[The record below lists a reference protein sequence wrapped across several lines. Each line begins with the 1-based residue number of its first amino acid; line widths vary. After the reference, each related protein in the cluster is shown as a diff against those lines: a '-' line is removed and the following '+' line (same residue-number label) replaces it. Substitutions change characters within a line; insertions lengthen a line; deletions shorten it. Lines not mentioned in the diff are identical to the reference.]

1 MFYNCLTKL
10 KKMLNDKIISTLT
23 KYPEVRVIFF
33 FDPDRE
39 YEEEVLELN
48 SDLFK
53 VEHFKNNPLNLK
65 MKFRD
70 ELADDKVFL
79 YLPMKRP
86 ETHHEYLHFPL
97 LDLLIANRELRTD
110 DVGEFMDTFKLKP
123 YQRSLVQKYISE
135 LKYESVQ
142 KVIDSVLSPTGFEE
156 KTLQR
161 ALISAF
167 LRFQK
172 PESIE
177 LMLAKLITL
186 GLETEEA
193 ELKRFNNKITINGLL
208 SVLNDWTTEYIG
220 EPILE
225 LTAERLSHLV
235 SRLKY
240 NAIVSELDVKENI
253 DPYISL
259 KVSEQVKI
267 NLITNL
273 IETASRNSFVRD
285 KFLLALNVLTKKVRE
300 QKLVELY
307 GVSAPYHWMNQS
319 LIKEIQAGII
329 RLYLEGKGMNIE
341 ILHCIA
347 LHEGLADNLQQVNQF
362 LLHSLNTLEK
372 IAKAG
377 SPIMDKPEE
386 YVQKYCEMWYTIDSD
401 YRKSIV
407 AWKSI
412 DFAELDGQESFE
424 QLKTILEK
432 RYVGFIESSNRE
444 WLKCLS
450 EKGFDY
456 SKLNVPLQYNFYQSE
471 LANVDQKVA
480 VIISDGLRYE
490 IAVDLLR
497 ELNQETKTEAVIRH
511 CLASIPSETQVGM
524 SNLLPGKSFVFEDGK
539 VTVDGILSD
548 GPKNREKILQQ
559 TEPDALAISFS
570 QLQALS
576 QADARQVF
584 KSKLV
589 YIYHNVIDAIG
600 HKTASERNVL
610 PIVPKAI
617 EDLKKL
623 VKYLHTSLNVY
634 RVLVTADHGFI
645 YTDQPIQEKDYE
657 PDMRGDI
664 NIDTQTN
671 RYGFLEKQETPES
684 GHCFHFSKTSKMI
697 CDRYVVIPPSTN
709 RYHRS
714 GATVQ
719 YVHGG
724 GSLQELVIPVIESRY
739 RKNRPVEKVLPML
752 ISRTPKVVSNSLK
765 VQLVQEH
772 PVTKDLKERTIQLGL
787 YDGNDLVSNLAEL
800 KMNSTAENPSQ
811 RMFAADLYL
820 NPGEGSKTRFSL
832 RIFDPEDTL
841 NRLIEVEVTN
851 NTLYESDF

>member
-1 MFYNCLTKL
+1 
-10 KKMLNDKIISTLT
+10 MLNDKIISTLT

-33 FDPDRE
+33 FDPDRDS
-39 YEEEVLELN
+39 EEEVSALN

-53 VEHFKNNPLNLK
+53 VEFFQNNPLNLK

-79 YLPMKRP
+79 YLPIKRP
-86 ETHHEYLHFPL
+86 ETHQEYLRFPL
-97 LDLLIANRELRTD
+97 LDLLIANRELRLD

-123 YQRSLVQKYISE
+123 HQRSLVDKYIRE

-142 KVIDSVLSPTGFEE
+142 KVIAPVLKSSNFEE
-156 KTLQR
+156 KPLQR

-172 PESIE
+172 PESTE

-186 GLETEEA
+186 GLDSEDT
-193 ELKRFNNKITINGLL
+193 ELKRFSNKISTNGLM
-208 SVLNDWTTEYIG
+208 SVLDDWSLEYIG
-220 EPILE
+220 EQVIE
-225 LTAERLSHLV
+225 LTTERLSLLA
-235 SRLKY
+235 SRMKY
-240 NAIVSELDVKENI
+240 NALVSELEIKKTI
-253 DPYISL
+253 DPYVSL
-259 KVSEQVKI
+259 HIGDPVKRNLVS
-267 NLITNL
+267 NL
-273 IETASRNSFVRD
+273 IETASRNSAVRE
-285 KFLLALNVLTKKVRE
+285 KFLLALDKLTQKVRE

-307 GVSAPYHWMNQS
+307 GVSAPYSWINQP
-319 LIKEIQAGII
+319 LVKEIQTSIV
-329 RLYLEGKGMNIE
+329 RLFLDGKGNNIDTLNRISIWE
-341 ILHCIA
+341 DLS
-347 LHEGLADNLQQVNQF
+347 GNLKLVNQF
-362 LLHSLNTLEK
+362 LLHTLNALEK
-372 IAKAG
+372 ITSAG
-377 SPIMDKPEE
+377 TVILDKPEE
-386 YVQKYCEMWYTIDSD
+386 YIRIYCESWYVVDTE

-407 AWKSI
+407 AWKNI
-412 DFAELDGQESFE
+412 DFAELSGQESFE
-424 QLKTILEK
+424 RLKDNIEK
-432 RYVGFIESSNRE
+432 RYVGFLESTNRE

-450 EKGFDY
+450 EGGFDY

-471 LANVDQKVA
+471 LAMVDQKVA

-490 IAVDLLR
+490 IAAELLR
-497 ELNQETKTEAVIRH
+497 ELNQETKTEAVIRSS
-511 CLASIPSETQVGM
+511 LASIPSETQMGM
-524 SNLLPGKSFVFEDGK
+524 SNLLPGKSFIFEDGK

-548 GPKNREKILQQ
+548 GPKNREKILRQ
-559 TEPDALAISFS
+559 TESDSIALSYT
-570 QLQALS
+570 QLDGLS

-589 YIYHNVIDAIG
+589 YIYHDVIDAIG
-600 HKTASERNVL
+600 HKRASERNVL
-610 PIVPKAI
+610 PMVASVI

-623 VKYLHTSLNVY
+623 VKYLHTSMNVN

-645 YTDQPIQEKDYE
+645 YTDHPIQEKDYE
-657 PDMRGDI
+657 PDMRDDI

-671 RYGFLEKQETPES
+671 RYGFLEKEEKPES

-724 GSLQELVIPVIESRY
+724 GSLQELIVPLIESRY
-739 RKNRPVEKVLPML
+739 RKNRPVEKVMPML
-752 ISRTPKVVSNSLK
+752 ISRTLKVVSNSLK
-765 VQLVQEH
+765 VQLIQEKS
-772 PVTKDLKERTIQLGL
+772 VTKDLKERTIQLGL

-800 KMNSTAENPSQ
+800 KMNSTAEHPSQ
-811 RMFAADLYL
+811 RMFAVDLYL

-832 RIFDPEDTL
+832 RVFDPEDTL
-841 NRLIEVEVTN
+841 NRLIEVEVIN

>member
-1 MFYNCLTKL
+1 
-10 KKMLNDKIISTLT
+10 MLNDKILTTLT

-39 YEEEVLELN
+39 YEEEVSDLS

-53 VEHFKNNPLNLK
+53 VEHFRNNPLNLK

-86 ETHHEYLHFPL
+86 ETHDEYLRFPL

-123 YQRSLVQKYISE
+123 HQRSLVHKYIRE

-142 KVIDSVLSPTGFEE
+142 KVIAPVLKSAGFEE
-156 KTLQR
+156 KPLQR

-172 PESIE
+172 PESTE

-186 GLETEEA
+186 GLETEES
-193 ELKRFNNKITINGLL
+193 ELKRFSNKITVNGLL
-208 SVLNDWTTEYIG
+208 SVLDEWTTEYIG
-220 EPILE
+220 EPVTE
-225 LTAERLSHLV
+225 LTVERLSHLA

-240 NAIVSELDVKENI
+240 NAMVSELDIKEKI
-253 DPYISL
+253 DPYVTL
-259 KVSEQVKI
+259 KVSEQGKL
-267 NLITNL
+267 NLITSL
-273 IETASRNSFVRD
+273 IETASRNTAVRD
-285 KFLLALNVLTKKVRE
+285 KFLLALDTLTQKVRE

-319 LIKEIQAGII
+319 LVKEIQTCIV
-329 RLYLEGKGMNIE
+329 RLYLDGKGMNNE
-341 ILHCIA
+341 ILHRIA
-347 LHEGLADNLQQVNQF
+347 LHEGLAENLQQVNRF

-372 IAKAG
+372 IARAG
-377 SPIMDKPEE
+377 TAILDKPEE
-386 YVQKYCEMWYTIDSD
+386 YIRIYCESWYSVDSE

-407 AWKSI
+407 AWRNI

-424 QLKTILEK
+424 QLKAILEK
-432 RYVGFIESSNRE
+432 RYVGFIEATNRE

-456 SKLNVPLQYNFYQSE
+456 SKLGIPLQYNFYQSE

-490 IAVDLLR
+490 IAADLLR
-497 ELNQETKTEAVIRH
+497 ELNQETKTEAVIRNS
-511 CLASIPSETQVGM
+511 LASIPSETQVGM
-524 SNLLPGKSFVFEDGK
+524 SNLLPGKSFIFEDGK
-539 VTVDGILSD
+539 VTIDGILSD

-559 TEPDALAISFS
+559 TEPDSLALSYA
-570 QLQALS
+570 QLDGLS

-589 YIYHNVIDAIG
+589 YIYHDVIDAIG
-600 HKTASERNVL
+600 HKRASERNVL
-610 PIVPKAI
+610 PMVPSVI

-623 VKYLHTSLNVY
+623 VKYLHTSMNVN
-634 RVLVTADHGFI
+634 RVLVTSDHGFI
-645 YTDQPIQEKDYE
+645 YTDQPIKETDFE

-724 GSLQELVIPVIESRY
+724 GSLQELVIPIIESRY

-752 ISRTPKVVSNSLK
+752 LSRTLKVVSNSLK
-765 VQLVQEH
+765 VQLLQEH

-811 RMFAADLYL
+811 RMFGVDLYL

-832 RIFDPEDTL
+832 RVFDPEDTL
-841 NRLIEVEVTN
+841 NRLIEIEVTN